1 MAKTCARCETTTDTR
16 TLFCPGCGALY
27 DRDELQRVR
36 LMGAVGVAHSTS
48 PKIEKFFATGDPSV
62 FD

>member
-16 TLFCPGCGALY
+16 ALFCPDCGALY

-36 LMGAVGVAHSTS
+36 IMGPVGVAHSNS
-48 PKIEKFFATGDPSV
+48 PKIAQFFETGDPAV